1 MKTYFFKTQDSSV
14 KRGYNRTIYV
24 YHIVNNKPIF
34 LGYDEEIS
42 TASYKGD
49 RAIASKIIH
58 EQTGA
63 KWLKG
68 REGYELA
75 SKNIQLFEI

>member
-1 MKTYFFKTQDSSV
+1 MKTYFFKVQNSSD

-24 YHIVNNKPIF
+24 YRIVNNKPIF
-34 LGYDEEIS
+34 LGYDDQIS

-49 RAIASKIIH
+49 RGIAYKIIH

>member
-1 MKTYFFKTQDSSV
+1 MKTFFFTIKHDSD
-14 KRGYNRTIYV
+14 KRGYNRTISV
-24 YHIVNNKPIF
+24 YRNINNQPTFI
-34 LGYDEEIS
+34 GYDEEIN

-49 RAIASKIIH
+49 YGIAAKIIH
-58 EQTGA
+58 EVTGA

-75 SKNIQLFEI
+75 SKSIKITGL

>member
-1 MKTYFFKTQDSSV
+1 MKTFFFKVQQSSD

-24 YHIVNNKPIF
+24 YRIKNNQPEF
-34 LGYDEEIS
+34 LGYDEEIH

-49 RAIASKIIH
+49 RGVAAKIIH
-58 EQTGA
+58 EVTGA

-75 SKNIQLFEI
+75 SKQIQIFEI